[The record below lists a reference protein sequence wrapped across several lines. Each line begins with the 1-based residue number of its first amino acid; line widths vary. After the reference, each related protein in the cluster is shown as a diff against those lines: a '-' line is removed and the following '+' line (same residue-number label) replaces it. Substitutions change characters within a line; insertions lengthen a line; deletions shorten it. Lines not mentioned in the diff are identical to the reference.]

1 MKYFVFWH
9 FLAQAA
15 VWYMQ
20 QGFACTLKTPWNNTV
35 EENVK
40 SETALTDNICE
51 NVYLIAIPSSLI
63 FKKY

>member
-20 QGFACTLKTPWNNTV
+20 QGFVCALKTPWNNTV

-40 SETALTDNICE
+40 FETTLTDNIFK
-51 NVYLIAIPSSLI
+51 NV
-63 FKKY
+63 